1 MLGTMSQL
9 RWKWDFGLAFRQVII
24 WFLMLVLYLI
34 FLAVLTSFFPGNYML
49 PLGIVVIF
57 ALAQYFFSDKLVLMS
72 TGAKPALEDEY
83 PNLHAMV
90 AHLAERAEIPKPRVY
105 VMTSPVP
112 NAFATGRSPKKR
124 CGLCHRFNHAASG
137 SRWAWRVLAHELSH
151 IKNRDI
157 LTMTVASFLA
167 MIAFMIMRYAF
178 WGSLFNSRDSGGSY
192 LVIIAVAVVVGVVSQ
207 LLMRLLSR
215 YREFAADRG
224 SAYITENPAALKR
237 ALQKISGKMETVP
250 TKKKQ
255 EIEGAN
261 AFYIIPAISGE
272 SIMELF
278 STHPPLQKRIEAL
291 DKIEAEMRQ

>member
-1 MLGTMSQL
+1 
-9 RWKWDFGLAFRQVII
+9 
-24 WFLMLVLYLI
+24 
-34 FLAVLTSFFPGNYML
+34 
-49 PLGIVVIF
+49 
-57 ALAQYFFSDKLVLMS
+57 
-72 TGAKPALEDEY
+72 
-83 PNLHAMV
+83 
-90 AHLAERAEIPKPRVY
+90 
-105 VMTSPVP
+105 
-112 NAFATGRSPKKR
+112 
-124 CGLCHRFNHAASG
+124 
-137 SRWAWRVLAHELSH
+137 
-151 IKNRDI
+151 
-157 LTMTVASFLA
+157 
-167 MIAFMIMRYAF
+167 
-178 WGSLFNSRDSGGSY
+178 
-192 LVIIAVAVVVGVVSQ
+192 VAVVVGVVSQ

>member
-1 MLGTMSQL
+1 MSQV

-34 FLAVLTSFFPGNYML
+34 FLAVLSYFFPGNYML
-49 PLGIVVIF
+49 PLGIVVVF

-83 PNLHAMV
+83 PKLHAMI

-112 NAFATGRSPKKR
+112 NAFATGRSPKNGVVCVTDSIMR
-124 CGLCHRFNHAASG
+124 LLEADELEG
-137 SRWAWRVLAHELSH
+137 VLAHELSH

-261 AFYIIPAISGE
+261 AFYIIPALSGE

-278 STHPPLQKRIEAL
+278 STHPPLEKRIAAL
-291 DKIEAEMRQ
+291 EKIEAEMHQ